1 MKKRL
6 ILCGLAAILAVCGCT
21 EKSKPQTDQRVLF
34 LTFADSDTPAK
45 IITSGKENIRELL
58 ENGGYICLSD
68 DVLKKYDRRYPDA
81 FVAKFN
87 QKEDGSYQYSRA
99 IAVLHYAMN
108 YGWKLQ
114 STDLVL
120 GKTFVLV
127 KEVPHV
133 RTDVSSGSKP

>member
-21 EKSKPQTDQRVLF
+21 DKPKPQTDQRVLF
-34 LTFADSDTPAK
+34 LRVANSSTPAK
-45 IITSGKENIRELL
+45 DITSSTENIRELL

-68 DVLKKYDRRYPDA
+68 DVLQKHDSRYPTE
-81 FVAKFN
+81 FVAKLDL
-87 QKEDGSYQYSRA
+87 KEDGEFRYNIPTA
-99 IAVLHYAMN
+99 ILHYTMN

-133 RTDVSSGSKP
+133 RTDVSSGNKQ